1 MKEMRNCNMA
11 GHQGRC
17 RLYIDP
23 LDASGLEVRV
33 GKLCVTGSVA
43 HYGSSYQMK
52 IAKMAWRVTVM
63 VLRCDGMSLP
73 RDFREHCVCY
83 ERICLAD
90 MIVFSEESCRFIVR
104 YWVRKYPDVSV
115 HASWNEISEID

>member
-11 GHQGRC
+11 GHQGHC

-63 VLRCDGMSLP
+63 VLICDGHC
-73 RDFREHCVCY
+73 REHCVCD
-83 ERICLAD
+83 EQICLTD

-104 YWVRKYPDVSV
+104 YWMRTYPDIFVR
-115 HASWNEISEID
+115 ASWNEISEID